1 MISRIIIA
9 CIWWTMIVA
18 AMAVAG
24 CSQDGV
30 YAQGP
35 TASRGADGEV
45 LHDGFRIRRDAA
57 RNRIWLLGLDNVRVY
72 DGQSKRLIRTI
83 ALPSWSVARL
93 ACDPDMVLDRSG
105 SAIISSNVQSLLWR
119 VDADSFEVREHP
131 ITLQGRERW
140 DVGFAALAVGVDGRL
155 LALTSVSKSLWR
167 IDLVKGSASMTAPE
181 AAVLNVCGLTLQSSS
196 ATAGGLNAF
205 TNFVPAAGSDYAVG
219 GAGTDIILATS
230 GLEVTSERGRKP

>member
-1 MISRIIIA
+1 MTHRIIIA
-9 CIWWTMIVA
+9 CIWRAVIVA

-24 CSQDGV
+24 CSQEGLH
-30 YAQGP
+30 QGP
-35 TASRGADGEV
+35 AALRSADGEV

-57 RNRIWLLGLDNVRVY
+57 RNRVWLLGLDNVRVY

-93 ACDPDMVLDRSG
+93 ACDPDLVLDRSG
-105 SAIISSNVQSLLWR
+105 SAIVSSNVQSRLWR
-119 VDADSFEVREHP
+119 VDADSFEVKEHP

-140 DVGFAALAVGVDGRL
+140 DVGFAALAIGADGTL

-167 IDLVKGSASMTAPE
+167 IDLVKGSASMAAPE
-181 AAVLNVCGLTLQSSS
+181 AAPLNVCGLTPQFSGTSVDSLD
-196 ATAGGLNAF
+196 AF

-219 GAGTDIILATS
+219 TAATDIILATS
-230 GLEVTSERGRKP
+230 GLEITSERRSKP